1 MSALRSSCLAGVLG
15 LLLLAQACGGG
26 SATPTSPA
34 APTAPSIS
42 VQPGNTS
49 VVTGQRATFNVTALG
64 DAPLTYQWRRNGADI
79 AGASAFSYTT
89 PATAAGDDG
98 ARFSVTVA
106 NAVGSVTSAEATLS
120 LRAPGSVAGA
130 LPAGMPGH
138 LAVGLMEDP
147 GVTWMRDS
155 GVAWDARYHYFTKG
169 WVNNWG
175 WSGYDGSW
183 GLSYF
188 QECDKQGFLPVV
200 QYYQMNGESG
210 YNESIFYQT
219 TRNAAT
225 MAGYFGDFK
234 ILMQRAKD
242 FGKPVLVLM
251 EGDGYAYME
260 IQSGGDPGAYS
271 AIADSGLAELKGL
284 PNTVAGWGLAFLQLR
299 KSVGASNVI
308 LGMHISAWATL
319 KDISY
324 GSVTDPLEPEVQK
337 AYGFL
342 SQLGLAANVTGA
354 TYDVLVGDP
363 LDRDS
368 GYYQVVEKQDRWW
381 DASDAAPITS
391 KSCNRYAEWLRLWNQ
406 TAQKRWVLWQIPLG
420 NSNHL
425 NVPNAGGPRQGY
437 QDNRPEYFF
446 GSGTAHLQSFA
457 DAGVIAL
464 LFGAGVGGQSSYTND
479 VYSDGQLFMK
489 SRAGA
494 VLAQGSVPLP

>member
-1 MSALRSSCLAGVLG
+1 
-15 LLLLAQACGGG
+15 
-26 SATPTSPA
+26 
-34 APTAPSIS
+34 
-42 VQPGNTS
+42 
-49 VVTGQRATFNVTALG
+49 
-64 DAPLTYQWRRNGADI
+64 
-79 AGASAFSYTT
+79 
-89 PATAAGDDG
+89 
-98 ARFSVTVA
+98 
-106 NAVGSVTSAEATLS
+106 
-120 LRAPGSVAGA
+120 
-130 LPAGMPGH
+130 
-138 LAVGLMEDP
+138 
-147 GVTWMRDS
+147 
-155 GVAWDARYHYFTKG
+155 
-169 WVNNWG
+169 
-175 WSGYDGSW
+175 
-183 GLSYF
+183 
-188 QECDKQGFLPVV
+188 
-200 QYYQMNGESG
+200 
-210 YNESIFYQT
+210 
-219 TRNAAT
+219 
-225 MAGYFGDFK
+225 
-234 ILMQRAKD
+234 
-242 FGKPVLVLM
+242 
-251 EGDGYAYME
+251 ME